1 MLNQDHQWQCCYPDL
16 PGVNRTFGGYSLNT
30 AKFSLCSTLQICFTS
45 NTSKNAI
52 VKQLSDRKKSFLN
65 SSVTCRVVLLTSW
78 MPKSWISLT
87 QLSESVCW
95 KDVLP
100 KSKQCCQ
107 VKGVSLDASSR
118 KNNKRCYAQVIKC
131 SIKTGHLVT
140 QLSLNKCL
148 RKHTVLTNCSHLL
161 KCYRGPASWLK
172 KTYRTHKHFLP
183 FLLRLFYNCSVL
195 WGMDAGVWMHCLL
208 SQHFLLTSDLLNGH
222 FFFSS

>member
-1 MLNQDHQWQCCYPDL
+1 MFH
-16 PGVNRTFGGYSLNT
+16 
-30 AKFSLCSTLQICFTS
+30 FT
-45 NTSKNAI
+45 NLFYKQYLKNAI
-52 VKQLSDRKKSFLN
+52 LKQLSDRKKSFLN
-65 SSVTCRVVLLTSW
+65 NSVTCRVVLLTSW

-107 VKGVSLDASSR
+107 VKGVSLYASSR

-172 KTYRTHKHFLP
+172 KTYRTHKRFL
-183 FLLRLFYNCSVL
+183 FFWDFSTIALSC
-195 WGMDAGVWMHCLL
+195 GVWMLGCGC
-208 SQHFLLTSDLLNGH
+208 TV
-222 FFFSS
+222 FSHSTFYWLQIC